1 MRDAMKR
8 MKVDVIL
15 SAALCTALGV
25 VLLVWPAQTIDIFC
39 KVLAVGLI
47 ILGVVDIVSYFMNR
61 SIHPFAGVLGLM
73 VLLVGAWVF
82 FKPESI
88 VSIIPIVIGVI
99 LLVHGIQDFKLAF
112 ETKENGYDKWWSM
125 FIIAAISIILGAVC
139 IVNAFGVVKLALQFI
154 GVALIYDGISDLWIA
169 SRAIRAARDMKREA
183 DALDVEYKEV
193 EDDEQN

>member
-1 MRDAMKR
+1 MKDAMKR
-8 MKVDVIL
+8 MKADVIL

-47 ILGVVDIVSYFMNR
+47 ILGVVDIISYFMNR

-99 LLVHGIQDFKLAF
+99 LLAHGIQDFKLGF
-112 ETKENGYDKWWSM
+112 ETKSNGYDKWWSM
-125 FIIAAISIILGAVC
+125 LIIALISIILGAVC

-169 SRAIRAARDMKREA
+169 SRAIRAAREMKREA
-183 DALDVEYKEV
+183 EALDVEYKEV
-193 EDDEQN
+193 KDDEQE